1 MRAAHPGVPVVTYV
15 NSSADVK
22 AESDVCCTS
31 SNAVQVAEWA
41 AAEWGTDRVIVIPD
55 EYLARNVA
63 AQTTLRVI
71 TWAGR
76 CEVHERFSAG
86 DIAGLRKAYPGA
98 VVLAHPECPP
108 EVLQAADFA
117 GSTAALGD
125 WVVQHAPAKVVL
137 LTECSMSDNVA
148 AMSPATEF
156 VRPCNLCPHMKRITL
171 ENIYDALRLLQHEVE
186 VPADRATRASCHRA
200 HAGAARYG
208 ASARIRHRSTVG
220 LGGTR
225 RSSVTL
231 DETDILVVGAGL
243 AGLYLALELA
253 PRRCIVLSPAPLGQA
268 AASAWAQ
275 GGIAAAIG
283 PADSPEQ
290 HAADTV
296 AAGAG
301 LVDPAVALLIA
312 REAPR
317 AIEALLALGVPFD
330 RDAAGNLATSLEAA
344 HSRARVARVAGDLA
358 GRAIMR
364 SLVKA
369 ARAAAHITLME
380 GVRAV
385 ALLESEGAVTGVLTR
400 SAAGEGC
407 IRARET
413 VLATGGCGGL
423 FRETTNPPEA
433 RGAALAQAF
442 SVGAVISDPEFV
454 QFHPTAIDIGADPA
468 PLATEALRGE
478 GSRLVDAA
486 GEPFMLRHH
495 PQGDLAPR
503 DVVARAIH
511 REREAGRGTFLDCRD
526 SVGSLFPERF
536 PAVFGACMAAGID
549 PRVAPIPVAPAAH
562 YHMGGI
568 VTDVW
573 GRTTVPGLSAF
584 GECASTGAH
593 GANRLASNSLLES
606 AVFAARIATR
616 LREGDLPCRA
626 RARPSCR
633 RVSRSARSM
642 NCVPV

>member
-76 CEVHERFSAG
+76 CEVHARFSAG

-231 DETDILVVGAGL
+231 DETAISWSSARVLRGFISRSSWRRVVASCCR
-243 AGLYLALELA
+243 
-253 PRRCIVLSPAPLGQA
+253 PRRSVRRQRVPGRKVASPRRSVLP
-268 AASAWAQ
+268 
-275 GGIAAAIG
+275 
-283 PADSPEQ
+283 
-290 HAADTV
+290 TV
-296 AAGAG
+296 QNSM
-301 LVDPAVALLIA
+301 LP
-312 REAPR
+312 
-317 AIEALLALGVPFD
+317 
-330 RDAAGNLATSLEAA
+330 
-344 HSRARVARVAGDLA
+344 
-358 GRAIMR
+358 
-364 SLVKA
+364 
-369 ARAAAHITLME
+369 
-380 GVRAV
+380 
-385 ALLESEGAVTGVLTR
+385 TR
-400 SAAGEGC
+400 S
-407 IRARET
+407 
-413 VLATGGCGGL
+413 
-423 FRETTNPPEA
+423 PP
-433 RGAALAQAF
+433 GQVW
-442 SVGAVISDPEFV
+442 S
-454 QFHPTAIDIGADPA
+454 
-468 PLATEALRGE
+468 
-478 GSRLVDAA
+478 
-486 GEPFMLRHH
+486 
-495 PQGDLAPR
+495 
-503 DVVARAIH
+503 
-511 REREAGRGTFLDCRD
+511 
-526 SVGSLFPERF
+526 
-536 PAVFGACMAAGID
+536 
-549 PRVAPIPVAPAAH
+549 IPP
-562 YHMGGI
+562 
-568 VTDVW
+568 W
-573 GRTTVPGLSAF
+573 R
-584 GECASTGAH
+584 C
-593 GANRLASNSLLES
+593 
-606 AVFAARIATR
+606 
-616 LREGDLPCRA
+616 
-626 RARPSCR
+626 
-633 RVSRSARSM
+633 
-642 NCVPV
+642 